1 MSLYDHVRDL
11 PVEIESYALEG
22 LELQARAD
30 FLRKTTVVH
39 LRGRRRRGDRRG
51 RHVHARG
58 ARSPAGARRRAPTD
72 RHLDAARAV
81 AARRR
86 APALRE
92 PLEQPQFVD
101 YRRWAFESAAL
112 DLALR
117 QAGMSLGEAV
127 GREPQPVS
135 FVVSMGLGSPPTLER
150 VRAWL
155 GLYPTLRFKLDATPE
170 WTDELLGELA
180 ASGAVD
186 SIDLKGHYRG
196 TTVDNPPDAD
206 LYRRVADA
214 LPEAW
219 IEDPALTDETTPVL
233 EPHRDRVTWD
243 AVIHSVDDIEALP
256 WPPRTVNVKP
266 SRFGSVE
273 RLFAVYDYCDARG
286 IGAYGGGQ
294 WELGPGRG
302 QIQLLAALFHPGPRT
317 TSPHASSTS
326 SRGPGCPGA
335 RSSSQPARP
344 ASSRRRR
351 APLHRPQE
359 VVDRDERER
368 LELRAPARAERDRHL
383 RDGEV
388 VRRLDDVDEVVL
400 AEARPLVQDLR
411 AHLLDVAV
419 HLTQSPGVRVQRL
432 DSLLGERRQHQ
443 VRRHLAPF
451 LARASVTEPPGRRRA
466 RPRRGRGG
474 SQDEV
479 GEEDRRAHG
488 VVRLGLE
495 QERERALRH
504 PEEHHESGEGPD
516 GMDVVRPPESE
527 RSPERSARTTPV
539 RRRQPGRPGPP
550 APARRRPRA

>member
-39 LRGRRRRGDRRG
+39 LRGRARRGDRRG

-58 ARSPAGARRRAPTD
+58 ARSPAGARRRAPAD

-92 PLEQPQFVD
+92 PAEQPQFVD
-101 YRRWAFESAAL
+101 YRRWAFQSAAL

-206 LYRRVADA
+206 LYRQVADA

-266 SRFGSVE
+266 SFGSSSG
-273 RLFAVYDYCDARG
+273 LFAVYDYCDARG

-294 WELGPGRG
+294 WELGPD
-302 QIQLLAALFHPGPRT
+302 
-317 TSPHASSTS
+317 
-326 SRGPGCPGA
+326 GA
-335 RSSSQPARP
+335 RSSS
-344 ASSRRRR
+344 SRRSST
-351 APLHRPQE
+351 PDP
-359 VVDRDERER
+359 
-368 LELRAPARAERDRHL
+368 
-383 RDGEV
+383 
-388 VRRLDDVDEVVL
+388 
-400 AEARPLVQDLR
+400 
-411 AHLLDVAV
+411 
-419 HLTQSPGVRVQRL
+419 
-432 DSLLGERRQHQ
+432 ERR
-443 VRRHLAPF
+443 RFAEFNLEAEGRA
-451 LARASVTEPPGRRRA
+451 ARE
-466 RPRRGRGG
+466 
-474 SQDEV
+474 
-479 GEEDRRAHG
+479 
-488 VVRLGLE
+488 
-495 QERERALRH
+495 
-504 PEEHHESGEGPD
+504 
-516 GMDVVRPPESE
+516 
-527 RSPERSARTTPV
+527 
-539 RRRQPGRPGPP
+539 
-550 APARRRPRA
+550 PARRRSPRDRLPRVVGEPPTPSPGSRRSR